1 MWFKQVQFFQ
11 LQTPIPYNASKLTDQ
26 LQTFVFT
33 PCLPS
38 FPASYGWVSPVE
50 EEDAPLVHAVNGN
63 MMICLQF
70 EEKILPTTVIRQE
83 LLKKIKLLELER
95 GRRVPQKEKYVIK
108 EELIQTLLPK
118 AFTRISRTYAY
129 IDTKNNWLVIDS
141 ISTAKVDKIL
151 DLLKK
156 SLLAADIKLVTAK
169 LAPTLTHWLV
179 HENYPD
185 VFSIEKSGVLMD
197 PSNEG
202 HVIRCQ
208 QQDLS
213 ANAIQLIIKEGCEVK
228 QMALAWNELINFV
241 LADDFTLRN
250 IKYQDKVIDQA
261 NEMEPETLRKQ
272 FEVDFLI
279 MAETLSQLLRELYD
293 LFIPA
298 EKTEPVAEITTAE
311 ALQ

>member
-1 MWFKQVQFFQ
+1 MWFKQAQIFQ
-11 LQTPIPYNASKLTDQ
+11 LITPIPYDANKLTEQ
-26 LQTFVFT
+26 LQTFIFT

-38 FPASYGWVSPVE
+38 FPFSYGWASPVE
-50 EEDAPLVHAVNGN
+50 EDDAPLVHAVNGN
-63 MMICLQF
+63 MMLCLQF
-70 EEKILPTTVIRQE
+70 EEKILPSTVIRQE
-83 LLKKIKLLELER
+83 LLKQVKQLELER
-95 GRRVPQKEKYVIK
+95 GRRVSQKEKYNLK

-118 AFTRISRTYAY
+118 AFTRLSRTYAY

-141 ISTAKVDKIL
+141 TSSAKVDKVL

-156 SLLAADIKLVTAK
+156 SLTSLELKLVTTK
-169 LAPTLTHWLV
+169 LAATLTHWLM

-185 VFSIEKSGVLMD
+185 SFNIEKSGVLMN

-213 ANAIQLIIKEGCEVK
+213 ADAIQQILKDGCEVK
-228 QMALAWNELINFV
+228 QMALSWNELINFV

-250 IKYQDKVIDQA
+250 IKFQDKVIEQA
-261 NEMEPETLRKQ
+261 NEMEPETKRKQ

-293 LFIPA
+293 LFFA
-298 EKTEPVAEITTAE
+298 ATEETVSTEKNELVEMS
-311 ALQ
+311 